1 MLLDWLELTEHTF
14 SYIIKQHTRLPSSTA
29 YSSTP
34 EGHYLSSMGEIFKA
48 KFDLNRNQDT
58 KHVVIGKGYP

>member
-1 MLLDWLELTEHTF
+1 MFLDWLELTEHTF
-14 SYIIKQHTRLPSSTA
+14 SYIIKQHTRLPNSLHTIQLQRA
-29 YSSTP
+29 IID
-34 EGHYLSSMGEIFKA
+34 LQWGEIFKA